1 MEIYMKKTYI
11 TNIPNKIGAL
21 LQATKLFTE
30 LGINITRVSY
40 NKAVDSHALFI
51 EVQGDEDKLLL
62 ADQQLSDIGYINN
75 SDSELGI
82 VLLEFTL
89 RDVTGSATKVLSLIE
104 EYGLNISYI
113 SSQEITEEYQSLK
126 VGVRVD
132 DENAFDEFIKKAN
145 EICAFR
151 VIEYNKSEKIYDN
164 SFFYK
169 AFVQSLMDAAG
180 TDEDKRELLLIN
192 TNLAMEVLEARG
204 LSPYRTF
211 DCIAKFANLLAG
223 CKGEAFSPRVTTH
236 KITENTEITT
246 IEPPCGSNTAIIKS
260 CGQYL
265 FVDTGF
271 ACYKE
276 EMLPIIKE
284 IVPEF
289 DHIKKSC
296 VLTHIDVDHVGLL
309 PMFDEVYASKKS
321 RDSLVEE
328 YAGLDGMREK
338 NHLHTPYIRICKTLT
353 EHVPSDPEKM
363 IAIGDG
369 GDMSGQLLRQIG
381 FLPFGELCF
390 EVYEGAGG
398 HLPGEIVLIDYKN
411 RIAFTGDIYVNIKG
425 MTSEQRQYNKYA
437 PILTTS
443 VDTDKNLCTAE
454 REAIMQRL
462 GIGKWHIFG
471 AHGAKYDYELKLG
484 TK

>member
-1 MEIYMKKTYI
+1 MKKTYI
-11 TNIPNKIGAL
+11 TSVPNKIGAL
-21 LQATKLFTE
+21 LQATKCFDS

-51 EVQGDEDKLLL
+51 EVQGEGDKLSE
-62 ADQQLSDIGYINN
+62 ADRILSDIGYINN
-75 SDSELGI
+75 TESDGGI

-89 RDVTGSATKVLSLIE
+89 RNVTGSATKVLELIE
-104 EYGLNISYI
+104 EFGLNISYI
-113 SSQEITEEYQSLK
+113 SSQEITDEYQALK
-126 VGVRVD
+126 VGVRVED
-132 DENAFDEFIKKAN
+132 NKIFDEFLSKAN
-145 EICAFR
+145 KICALR
-151 VIEYNKSEKIYDN
+151 VVEYNKSEKIYDN

-192 TNLAMEVLEARG
+192 TNLAMEILETQG

-211 DCIAKFANLLAG
+211 DCIAKFASLLAN
-223 CKGEAFSPRVTTH
+223 CKGEAFVPRITTH

-271 ACYKE
+271 ACYRE
-276 EMLPIIKE
+276 EMIPIIKE

-289 DHIKKSC
+289 DSIKKTC
-296 VLTHIDVDHVGLL
+296 VLTHIDVDHTGLL

-321 RDSLVEE
+321 RDSLIDET
-328 YAGLDGMREK
+328 AGLDGIREK
-338 NHLHTPYIRICKTLT
+338 NRLHTPYIRICKTLT
-353 EHVPSDPEKM
+353 DHTPSDPEKM
-363 IAIGDG
+363 TELGDG
-369 GDMSGQLLRQIG
+369 GDMAGQLLRQIG
-381 FLPFGELCF
+381 FLPFGELNF
-390 EVYEGAGG
+390 EVFEGAGG
-398 HLPGEIVLIDYKN
+398 HLPGEIVLIDYTNK
-411 RIAFTGDIYVNIKG
+411 IAFTGDIYVNIKG
-425 MTSEQRQYNKYA
+425 MTEQQRQYNKYA

-443 VDTDKNLCTAE
+443 VDTDKALCAKE

-462 GIGKWHIFG
+462 GVGKWHIFG
-471 AHGAKYDYELKLG
+471 AHGAKYDYELKLEN
-484 TK
+484 

>member
-1 MEIYMKKTYI
+1 MVIFMKKTYI

-51 EVQGDEDKLLL
+51 EVEGDENNLLE
-62 ADQQLSDIGYINN
+62 ADRLLSDIGYINN
-75 SDSELGI
+75 SDSDVGI

-89 RDVTGSATKVLSLIE
+89 RDVTGSATRVLTLIE

-113 SSQEITEEYQSLK
+113 SSQEITEDYQTLK
-126 VGVRVD
+126 IGVRVE
-132 DENAFDEFIKKAN
+132 DENSFDEFLKKAN
-145 EICAFR
+145 EISALR
-151 VIEYNKSEKIYDN
+151 IVEYNKSEKIYDN

-180 TDEDKRELLLIN
+180 TDEDKRELLLVN

-204 LSPYRTF
+204 LAPYRTF
-211 DCIAKFANLLAG
+211 DCIAKFASLLAS
-223 CKGEAFSPRVTTH
+223 CKGEAFNPRITTH
-236 KITENTEITT
+236 KITDNTEITI

-260 CGQYL
+260 LGEYL

-276 EMLPIIKE
+276 EMLPIIRK

-289 DHIKKSC
+289 DSIKKSC

-321 RDSLVEE
+321 RDSLIEE
-328 YAGLDGMREK
+328 FAGFDGMREK
-338 NHLHTPYIRICKTLT
+338 NRLHTPYIRICKTLT
-353 EHVPSDPEKM
+353 EHTPSDPEKM
-363 IAIGDG
+363 TVIGDG
-369 GDMSGQLLRQIG
+369 GDMSGLLLRQIG
-381 FLPFGELCF
+381 FLSFGELNF

-398 HLPGEIVLIDYKN
+398 HLPGEIVLIDYTNKV
-411 RIAFTGDIYVNIKG
+411 AFTGDIYVNIKG
-425 MTSEQRQYNKYA
+425 MTAEQKQYNKYA

-443 VDTDKNLCTAE
+443 VDTDKSLCAAE
-454 REAIMQRL
+454 REAIWQRL
-462 GIGKWHIFG
+462 GLGKWHIFG
-471 AHGAKYDYELKLG
+471 AHGAKYDYEINLG
-484 TK
+484 NK

>member
-1 MEIYMKKTYI
+1 MKKTYI
-11 TNIPNKIGAL
+11 TSVPNKIGAL
-21 LQATKLFTE
+21 LQATKCFAS

-51 EVQGDEDKLLL
+51 EVQGDEDKLLE
-62 ADQQLSDIGYINN
+62 ADNLLSNIGYINN
-75 SDSELGI
+75 ADSDVGI
-82 VLLEFTL
+82 ILLEFTL
-89 RDVTGSATKVLSLIE
+89 KDVTGSATKVLELIE

-113 SSQEITEEYQSLK
+113 SSQEITDEYQTLK
-126 VGVRVD
+126 IGVRVE
-132 DENAFDEFIKKAN
+132 DEATFDEFLAKAN
-145 EICAFR
+145 EIAAFR
-151 VIEYNKSEKIYDN
+151 VVEYNKSEKIYDN

-192 TNLAMEVLEARG
+192 TNLAMEILETRG

-211 DCIAKFANLLAG
+211 DCIAKFANLLAN

-236 KITENTEITT
+236 KITENTEITI

-276 EMLPIIKE
+276 EMLPIIRE

-289 DHIKKSC
+289 DSIKKSC

-309 PMFDEVYASKKS
+309 PMFDEVFASKKT
-321 RDSLVEE
+321 RDSLCDEF
-328 YAGLDGMREK
+328 AGLDGIREQ
-338 NHLHTPYIRICKTLT
+338 NRLHTPYIRICKTLT

-369 GDMSGQLLRQIG
+369 GDMEGQLLRQIG
-381 FLPFGELCF
+381 FLTFGELNF
-390 EVYEGAGG
+390 EVFEGAGG
-398 HLPGEIVLIDYKN
+398 HLPGEIVLIDYTNKV
-411 RIAFTGDIYVNIKG
+411 AFTGDIYVNIKG
-425 MTSEQRQYNKYA
+425 MTPEQKQYNKYA

-443 VDTDKNLCTAE
+443 VDTDKALCTKE

-471 AHGAKYDYELKLG
+471 AHGAKYDYQLNIGNK
-484 TK
+484 

>member
-104 EYGLNISYI
+104 KYGLNISYI

-211 DCIAKFANLLAG
+211 DCIAKFATPL
-223 CKGEAFSPRVTTH
+223 
-236 KITENTEITT
+236 
-246 IEPPCGSNTAIIKS
+246 
-260 CGQYL
+260 QY
-265 FVDTGF
+265 VR
-271 ACYKE
+271 
-276 EMLPIIKE
+276 
-284 IVPEF
+284 
-289 DHIKKSC
+289 H
-296 VLTHIDVDHVGLL
+296 
-309 PMFDEVYASKKS
+309 
-321 RDSLVEE
+321 
-328 YAGLDGMREK
+328 
-338 NHLHTPYIRICKTLT
+338 
-353 EHVPSDPEKM
+353 
-363 IAIGDG
+363 
-369 GDMSGQLLRQIG
+369 
-381 FLPFGELCF
+381 
-390 EVYEGAGG
+390 
-398 HLPGEIVLIDYKN
+398 
-411 RIAFTGDIYVNIKG
+411 
-425 MTSEQRQYNKYA
+425 
-437 PILTTS
+437 
-443 VDTDKNLCTAE
+443 
-454 REAIMQRL
+454 
-462 GIGKWHIFG
+462 
-471 AHGAKYDYELKLG
+471 
-484 TK
+484 